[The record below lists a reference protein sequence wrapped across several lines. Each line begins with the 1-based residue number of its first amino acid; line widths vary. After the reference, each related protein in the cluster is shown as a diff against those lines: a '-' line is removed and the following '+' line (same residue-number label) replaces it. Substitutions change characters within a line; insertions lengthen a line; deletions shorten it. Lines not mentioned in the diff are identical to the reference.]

1 MYTSIITGD
10 VVNSRKVD
18 PQLWLPILK
27 DVLQRFGQEPNQW
40 EIFRGDS
47 FQLELAPENAL
58 EAALLIKATMKQFSK
73 LDVRTAIGIGEK
85 TYITAKIT
93 ESNGTAFLNSGDCFD
108 GLKKEKLAIMSPWDN
123 FNHEMNLYLHL
134 ISSLLMD
141 KWTIASAHFI
151 QIMLENNDLTQLDLA
166 SKLNKPQSNISIG
179 LKRAGYDEV
188 RKVLEM
194 YRFKLEN
201 Q

>member
-18 PQLWLPILK
+18 PQLWLPVLK

-58 EAALLIKATMKQFSK
+58 EAALLIKATMKQFNK
-73 LDVRTAIGIGEK
+73 LDVRTAIGIGDK
-85 TYITAKIT
+85 TYTTGKIT

-108 GLKKEKLAIMSPWDN
+108 SLKKEKLAILTPWVDFNYEMSV
-123 FNHEMNLYLHL
+123 YLQL
-134 ISSLLMD
+134 MSSLLMD

-151 QIMLENNDLTQLDLA
+151 RIMLENSDLTQLELA
-166 SKLNKPQSNISIG
+166 VKLNKPQSNISIG

-188 RKVLEM
+188 RKVLDM
-194 YRFKLEN
+194 YRFKLKN